1 MRALDEFSKTAPA
14 TDAPARQAQ
23 PAGLGRLLLHHAGE
37 RDGSGFALLTSG
49 RDALLA
55 LHDLAAASE
64 RTLDL
69 QYYIWR
75 KDDAGRLLM
84 SALLQAAD
92 RGVRVRILLDGWEPS
107 WSDDEIAELS
117 AHRNLEI
124 RLFNPALGRRN
135 RLLDLLRDPGRVNH
149 RMHNKA
155 FIADGAVAVVGGR
168 NVSDRYFAIRSDG
181 NYRDLDLFVAG
192 PLVTRVTASFEAF
205 WGSRWSVSPAPGV
218 GCSKELT
225 AFRES
230 LRVRLE
236 TAGEHPLATP
246 PGTPVDRLAA
256 RLPALIW
263 ADAAYLAV
271 DPPSK
276 AATSEPSLLREVRRR
291 LSGTLDTEL
300 LVESAYFIPRGEALR
315 ALCRL
320 AGSGVRIRVLTNSL
334 QSSDAATTYA
344 GYRRIRPRLLRC
356 GVELYELQGPGGLA
370 EEDHRI
376 LGRTTS
382 AKLHSKAAV
391 IDGRYVIVGSFNA
404 DARSVNLNTEIAFL
418 IDSPELA
425 GQVAGFIGAGMAGDV
440 AYRPALRDGRI
451 AWRAEDPGGGERE
464 LRREPGWTVWRGLWL
479 RLLSILPIDDQI

>member
-1 MRALDEFSKTAPA
+1 MDASTHPAPP
-14 TDAPARQAQ
+14 TSLRE
-23 PAGLGRLLLHHAGE
+23 LLQRHAEE
-37 RDGSGFALLTSG
+37 RDGSGFALLSSG

-75 KDDAGRLLM
+75 KDDSGRLLM

-107 WSDDEIAELS
+107 WSIDEIAGLS

-124 RLFNPALGRRN
+124 RLFNPALGRRG
-135 RLLDLLRDPGRVNH
+135 RFLDLLRNPGRINH

-155 FIADGAVAVVGGR
+155 FIADDMVAVVGGR

-181 NYRDLDLFVAG
+181 NYRDLDLFVTG

-205 WGSRWSVSPAPGV
+205 WGSRWSVSPASGAVGV
-218 GCSKELT
+218 EDL
-225 AFRES
+225 AA
-230 LRVRLE
+230 VRATLQVGLE
-236 TAGEHPLATP
+236 TAGEYPLGTP
-246 PGTPVDRLAA
+246 AGTPVDRLAA
-256 RLPALIW
+256 RLPELVW

-276 AATSEPSLLREVRRR
+276 TATSEPSLLREVRRR
-291 LSGTLDTEL
+291 LSGTLDSEL

-320 AGSGVRIRVLTNSL
+320 AVNDVRIRVLTNSL

-370 EEDHRI
+370 QEDHRI
-376 LGRTTS
+376 LGDATS

-391 IDGRYVIVGSFNA
+391 IDRRYVLVGSFNA
-404 DARSVNLNTEIAFL
+404 DPRSVKLNTEIALL

-425 GQVAGFIGAGMAGDV
+425 GQVAQFIGAGMAGDV
-440 AYRPALRDGRI
+440 AYRPELRDARLVWC
-451 AWRAEDPGGGERE
+451 AQQPGGGECE
-464 LRREPGWTVWRGLWL
+464 LRREPGWTMWRGLWL
-479 RLLSILPIDDQI
+479 RLLSILPIDEQI